1 MGKRLDQTDTSKRE
15 NPNGCKKNQGKGL
28 RLVIKEVEIKTTMP
42 YHYAST
48 EELKSKWKTI
58 SSANKNMEQLKFFYV
73 AEGKVN

>member
-1 MGKRLDQTDTSKRE
+1 
-15 NPNGCKKNQGKGL
+15 
-28 RLVIKEVEIKTTMP
+28 VEIKTTMP